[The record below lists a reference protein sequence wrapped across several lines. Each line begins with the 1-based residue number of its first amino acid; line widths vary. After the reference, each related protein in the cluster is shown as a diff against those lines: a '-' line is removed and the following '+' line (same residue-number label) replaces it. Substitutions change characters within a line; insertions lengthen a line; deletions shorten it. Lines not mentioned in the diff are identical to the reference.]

1 MTVSLHFTAMG
12 ALLVHQ
18 NGKLVDAN
26 AAARSLFKLKDSLA
40 DISIFDWFDSD
51 LVSTVLADSE
61 GASIGVAEVE
71 LRGAD
76 GQAFPAEICR
86 RQITLAGGGDEFAIL
101 APSIV
106 EPSEAMSLAERL
118 LDILKESVRLNNVEV
133 MINASIGIA
142 LFPADGDTI

>member
-1 MTVSLHFTAMG
+1 M
-12 ALLVHQ
+12 ALPL
-18 NGKLVDAN
+18 
-26 AAARSLFKLKDSLA
+26 
-40 DISIFDWFDSD
+40 
-51 LVSTVLADSE
+51 
-61 GASIGVAEVE
+61 GVAEVE

-142 LFPADGDTI
+142 LFPADGDTIEDLLRNADTAMYIAKADGRATSRFFDLRRPD